1 MYNQLIGKYGEDV
14 VIPYLKKN
22 QYQILVRNFRCK
34 QGEIDVIAK
43 EKEELVFIEVKARS
57 SSLYGNPIDGVNRKK
72 QKCLYR
78 SAQYFLYKYHL
89 EKEAVRFDVIGIYI
103 KNQDYKM
110 NHIKNVEYF

>member
-1 MYNQLIGKYGEDV
+1 MYNQLIGKYGEDL
-14 VIPYLKKN
+14 VIAYLRKN

-72 QKCLYR
+72 T
-78 SAQYFLYKYHL
+78 
-89 EKEAVRFDVIGIYI
+89 
-103 KNQDYKM
+103 KM
-110 NHIKNVEYF
+110 FISICTIFFI